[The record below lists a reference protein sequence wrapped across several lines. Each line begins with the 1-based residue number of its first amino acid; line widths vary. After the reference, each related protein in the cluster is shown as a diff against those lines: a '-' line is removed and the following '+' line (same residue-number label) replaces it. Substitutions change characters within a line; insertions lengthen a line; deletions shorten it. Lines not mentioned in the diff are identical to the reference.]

1 MNKKKKESVTAKEIK
16 ALLPFFIGG
25 LALILLICVPLMIGG
40 IGDYTLI
47 TGAVAGTLIA
57 FINFVLLGISA
68 EKSLYMGEK
77 KSQLY
82 MNGSYAVR
90 YIGTFII
97 LGVLMYLKL
106 VNPVTALIPLFI
118 PKIAYTVLAL
128 KEKSEF

>member
-1 MNKKKKESVTAKEIK
+1 MKKRFSDSVTVKEIK
-16 ALLPFFIGG
+16 ALLPFYIGG
-25 LALILLICVPLMIGG
+25 LALMLIVCVPLMIGG
-40 IGDYTLI
+40 VGNYTLI
-47 TGAVAGTLIA
+47 TGTVAGTLVS
-57 FINFVLLGISA
+57 FINFTLMGISA

-77 KSQLY
+77 KSRLY

-90 YIGTFII
+90 YIGTFLI
-97 LGVLMYLKL
+97 LGVLMYFKL

>member
-1 MNKKKKESVTAKEIK
+1 MTVLWCILGAL
-16 ALLPFFIGG
+16 ALLI
-25 LALILLICVPLMIGG
+25 IISIPLMIGG
-40 IGDYTLI
+40 VGNYTLI

-57 FINFVLLGISA
+57 FINFVLLGLSA
-68 EKSLYMGEK
+68 EKSLHMGEK

-82 MNGSYAVR
+82 MNGSYAIR
-90 YIGTFII
+90 YIGMFII

-118 PKIAYTVLAL
+118 PKIGYTVLAL

>member
-1 MNKKKKESVTAKEIK
+1 MNKKKKSGVAVKEIK
-16 ALLPFFIGG
+16 TLLPFFIGG
-25 LALILLICVPLMIGG
+25 LALMLLICVPLMIGG

-47 TGAVAGTLIA
+47 TGAVAGTLVA

-90 YIGTFII
+90 YIGMFII

-106 VNPVTALIPLFI
+106 INPVTALIPLFI

>member
-1 MNKKKKESVTAKEIK
+1 MKKNKKNSATVKELK

-25 LALILLICVPLMIGG
+25 LALLLIISIPLMIGG
-40 IGDYTLI
+40 VGDYTLM
-47 TGAVAGTLIA
+47 TGAVAGTLVA
-57 FINFVLLGISA
+57 FINFLLMGLSA

-77 KSQLY
+77 KAQLY

-90 YIGTFII
+90 YIGMFII

-106 VNPVTALIPLFI
+106 VNPVMVLIPLFI
-118 PKIAYTVLAL
+118 PKIGYTVLAL

>member
-1 MNKKKKESVTAKEIK
+1 MKKKFTNSTTAKEIK
-16 ALLPFFIGG
+16 ALLPFFLGG
-25 LALILLICVPLMIGG
+25 LALLIIISIPLMIGG
-40 IGDYTLI
+40 VGDYTLI

-57 FINFVLLGISA
+57 FINFVLLGLSA

-90 YIGTFII
+90 YIGMFII
-97 LGVLMYLKL
+97 LGVLMYLKF

-118 PKIAYTVLAL
+118 PKIGYTVLAL